1 MRLIKK
7 LARMVEEEI
16 NDAEKYARC
25 ADEWKSERPEL
36 ARTFLQLANA
46 ELEHMQLLHTA
57 VVSLIDEQRRTEGE
71 PPPGMLEAYD
81 LIHEWQME
89 HVSKVRTLIQS
100 VRE

>member
-25 ADEWKSERPEL
+25 ADEWKTERPEL

-89 HVSKVRTLIQS
+89 HVAKVRTLIQA